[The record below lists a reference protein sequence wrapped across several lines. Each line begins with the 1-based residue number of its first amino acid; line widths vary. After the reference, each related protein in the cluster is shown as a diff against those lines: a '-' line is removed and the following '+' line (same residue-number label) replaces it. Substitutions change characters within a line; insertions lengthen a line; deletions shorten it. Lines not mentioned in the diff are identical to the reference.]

1 MTTGDEQTAFKNAV
15 KQWLKS
21 HGLDYRWVAERCG
34 VSEIT
39 VRNWMSQKNIPPLKR
54 QLLERVMVQLPA
66 LDEGVAATVP
76 GVEVNASLSLTV
88 QLAPELYLKLSER
101 ARAMGLT
108 VEVLV
113 AQAIAELVNKPEDKS
128 ALADMTTREVLLPP
142 RE

>member
-1 MTTGDEQTAFKNAV
+1 MTGDEQTAFKNAV

-54 QLLERVMVQLPA
+54 QLIERVMVQLPTP
-66 LDEGVAATVP
+66 DGGVATAVP

-101 ARAMGLT
+101 ARSMGLT
-108 VEVLV
+108 AEVLV
-113 AQAIAELVNKPEDKS
+113 AQAIAELVNKPEGKS
-128 ALADMTTREVLLPP
+128 ALADMKTREVLLP

>member
-1 MTTGDEQTAFKNAV
+1 MTTGDDQTGFKNTV

-66 LDEGVAATVP
+66 LDEGVAETVP
-76 GVEVNASLSLTV
+76 GVEVNARLSLTV

-108 VEVLV
+108 AEVLV

-128 ALADMTTREVLLPP
+128 ALGDMKTREVLLPP
-142 RE
+142 QV

>member
-1 MTTGDEQTAFKNAV
+1 MTTGDEQTVFKNAV

-66 LDEGVAATVP
+66 PDEGAATAVP

-108 VEVLV
+108 AEVLV
-113 AQAIAELVNKPEDKS
+113 AQAIAELVNKPEGKS
-128 ALADMTTREVLLPP
+128 ALADMKTREVLLPS
-142 RE
+142 RD

>member
-54 QLLERVMVQLPA
+54 QLIERVMVQLPA
-66 LDEGVAATVP
+66 PDGGVATSVP

-101 ARAMGLT
+101 ARSMGLT
-108 VEVLV
+108 AEVLV

-128 ALADMTTREVLLPP
+128 ALADMTTREVLLPT

>member
-1 MTTGDEQTAFKNAV
+1 MTTGDDQTGFKNTV

-54 QLLERVMVQLPA
+54 QLLERV
-66 LDEGVAATVP
+66 
-76 GVEVNASLSLTV
+76 NASLSLTV

-108 VEVLV
+108 AEVLV

-128 ALADMTTREVLLPP
+128 ALADMKTREVLLPT
-142 RE
+142 RD